1 MLELKS
7 FQRKK
12 KMKNEHLVPVNIQ
25 DIVNQLNNKNIRENE
40 RANLLIRLDAIR
52 DYVTAAV
59 VKANSK
65 NENRSFNR

>member
-1 MLELKS
+1 
-7 FQRKK
+7 
-12 KMKNEHLVPVNIQ
+12 MKNEHLVPVNIQ

-59 VKANSK
+59 VKANCK
-65 NENRSFNR
+65 NENRTFNR